1 MHTIKDSF
9 TNKLIVSKSI
19 FITSIFS
26 VDTVD
31 EANIIIKEI
40 KKKYYDANHNCYA
53 YILGSEQNIQK
64 ASDDG
69 EPSKTAGF
77 PMLNVLKKRGMSNI
91 LAITTRYFGG
101 VKLGAG
107 GLIRVYGTSVSEV
120 LEKAT
125 IYHTETQ
132 TKLKL
137 FLDYSTYNQFI
148 ANNYDLTVIESA
160 FTDKVTLIIG
170 INKGFLEAFKEDL
183 NNLLLGNK
191 TYDILEDFNVLVKD

>member
-125 IYHTETQ
+125 IYHTEIQ

-148 ANNYDLTVIESA
+148 ANNYDLTVIESV
-160 FTDKVTLIIG
+160 FTEKVTLILG
-170 INKGFLEAFKEDL
+170 IKKDFLEAFKEDL

-191 TYDILEDFNVLVKD
+191 MYNILEDFNVLVKD